1 MPSLPNRIKSRLD
14 QLDRHNNSDIFI
26 DLPDNRMKTHGPMP
40 GAIEMFDNQAVS
52 PSNESNNNDMVR
64 MQSTF
69 VPTYKNS
76 GNFFMFQNNA
86 KKPSLGTGIIG
97 SAIMTPKEMLELKQ
111 PSVKNTTKLASLA
124 PPPLRVSN

>member
-1 MPSLPNRIKSRLD
+1 MPSLPNRIKNRLD
-14 QLDRHNNSDIFI
+14 QLDIHNNSDIFI
-26 DLPDNRMKTHGPMP
+26 ELPDRRQIHGAT
-40 GAIEMFDNQAVS
+40 GEIELFDNQAVS
-52 PSNESNNNDMVR
+52 PSNESNHDMVH

-69 VPTYKNS
+69 MPSYKNS

-111 PSVKNTTKLASLA
+111 PSVKNTTKLASLVVP
-124 PPPLRVSN
+124 PPPLRVSH